1 MANDSRCGRQAV
13 LLSTWHLRARRFP
26 GYESR
31 SSPYRV
37 NHPLVPLGPSLSRR
51 PEILGN
57 RLSKHLPASGYPP
70 FIVELFTS
78 PDLLVYSKDVTP
90 PTRPLARLVAPDA
103 GQR

>member
-37 NHPLVPLGPSLSRR
+37 NHPLVPLGPSLSRVTK
-51 PEILGN
+51 ILGN
-57 RLSKHLPASGYPP
+57 RLFMHLPASDYSP

-78 PDLLVYSKDVTP
+78 PGLLVYSKDVTP
-90 PTRPLARLVAPDA
+90 PTWPVTRLMAPDA